1 MIKKT
6 GIPAL
11 VCLICMLAV
20 ILFPGA
26 FSASESVPGEENDSA
41 EMFVFVNEY
50 SSAGSYTGDLSKS
63 IEGRPFRA
71 DKQFVFAIEPQDGAP
86 APRNADG
93 TAVSRFTLTV
103 ETREAGSYSVTRSL
117 PAIPFT
123 SADLGGATSGTF
135 TYRISEIPGNET
147 YMTYDPE
154 PRILTLRAVDGGDG
168 TITVTRVSEAGEGEM
183 AFTNVY
189 ARTCS
194 AAVAK
199 IWDDENNQDGKRPD
213 GLRVELHRRYTRT
226 LGNNPDGTEV
236 DEIIAEGILLSGEN
250 NWKYRKNDL
259 PCWDRWGNAYSY
271 YWKEYTLSGENKTY
285 PSEDTHIIAFN
296 GADYTCETQVAD
308 STEGETP
315 LTETT
320 LVNRHAPA
328 LTDRTVC
335 KIWDDKNNEQGMRPR
350 NVTVALYAN
359 NRPTGLSVKL
369 GALNSSAMELD

>member
-71 DKQFVFAIEPQDGAP
+71 DEQFVFAIEPQDGAP

-135 TYRISEIPGNET
+135 TYRIRKEPG
-147 YMTYDPE
+147 
-154 PRILTLRAVDGGDG
+154 
-168 TITVTRVSEAGEGEM
+168 
-183 AFTNVY
+183 
-189 ARTCS
+189 
-194 AAVAK
+194 
-199 IWDDENNQDGKRPD
+199 Q
-213 GLRVELHRRYTRT
+213 
-226 LGNNPDGTEV
+226 
-236 DEIIAEGILLSGEN
+236 
-250 NWKYRKNDL
+250 
-259 PCWDRWGNAYSY
+259 
-271 YWKEYTLSGENKTY
+271 
-285 PSEDTHIIAFN
+285 
-296 GADYTCETQVAD
+296 
-308 STEGETP
+308 
-315 LTETT
+315 
-320 LVNRHAPA
+320 
-328 LTDRTVC
+328 
-335 KIWDDKNNEQGMRPR
+335 
-350 NVTVALYAN
+350 
-359 NRPTGLSVKL
+359 
-369 GALNSSAMELD
+369 